1 MFTQMYIKTST
12 FLATYK
18 NDESGVTAIEYGLI
32 GVAMATLLGVVF
44 ASSGDN
50 SLLGELTKAFTKIT
64 GAITS
69 VSGT

>member
-44 ASSGDN
+44 SSTATG
-50 SLLGELTKAFTKIT
+50 SLLGTLTSAFAGIT
-64 GAITS
+64 TAIGDVTP
-69 VSGT
+69 